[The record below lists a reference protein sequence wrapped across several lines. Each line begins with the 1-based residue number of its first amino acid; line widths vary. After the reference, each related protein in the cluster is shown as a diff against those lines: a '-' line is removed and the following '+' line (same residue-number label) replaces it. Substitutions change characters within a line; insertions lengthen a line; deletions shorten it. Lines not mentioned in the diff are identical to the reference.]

1 MLDNVW
7 LTCSPLLNRS
17 WVLLQVDVHVIA
29 LAFFI
34 IILICCNS
42 AMTLSWLFPSSLGW
56 AASVWVPASFV
67 ELWYCSISLFTFV
80 CSSKHRKFKEPG
92 LFTGFGVDVVG
103 LGATASSELEFTDC
117 SASID
122 IIY

>member
-67 ELWYCSISLFTFV
+67 ELWYCS
-80 CSSKHRKFKEPG
+80 SKHRKFKEPG